1 MGNVRKTSQNVEVV
15 LADPER
21 NLLLVMGS
29 VPGPNGG
36 LVLVQEARKR

>member
-1 MGNVRKTSQNVEVV
+1 MGNVRKTSQNVEVI

-21 NLLLVMGS
+21 NLILIMGS

-36 LVLVQEARKR
+36 LVMVQEGRKQ